1 MEFKLKFICSEVRMS
16 GGTASVKSDSLE
28 DAKDKLRKALIS
40 TDKVEGVSHQ
50 YDYNDEYLSDS
61 FTVDEIEVA
70 ENEFE

>member
-1 MEFKLKFICSEVRMS
+1 MS

-28 DAKDKLRKALIS
+28 DAKEKLRKALIS
-40 TDKVEGVSHQ
+40 EESVNGVSHE
-50 YDYNDEYLSDS
+50 YDYSNEYLADS

>member
-1 MEFKLKFICSEVRMS
+1 MKYKLKFICSEVRMS
-16 GGTASVKSDSLE
+16 GGKAYVEAESLKE
-28 DAKDKLRKALIS
+28 AKEKLRKALIS

-50 YDYNDEYLSDS
+50 YDYSDEYLSDS